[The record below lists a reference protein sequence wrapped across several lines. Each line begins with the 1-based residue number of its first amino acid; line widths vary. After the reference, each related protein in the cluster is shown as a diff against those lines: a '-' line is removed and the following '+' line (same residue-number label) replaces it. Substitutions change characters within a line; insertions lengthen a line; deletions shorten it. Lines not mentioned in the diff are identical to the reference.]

1 MRLIGLAVVLAV
13 SLILAPVAAEA
24 QQADRLRDLATE
36 LVDLKV
42 DLTVTG
48 GPTATRAAQQATR
61 SLPVIMA
68 WGGDPIE
75 AGFVASTDFKA
86 DLVVLDERQ
95 VRPAMP
101 TVESD
106 LPVRVPW
113 PVAARPRCATS
124 RRAWG
129 RRR

>member
-48 GPTATRAAQQATR
+48 ALLRRGLLNRRP
-61 SLPVIMA
+61 
-68 WGGDPIE
+68 E
-75 AGFVASTDFKA
+75 AS
-86 DLVVLDERQ
+86 
-95 VRPAMP
+95 P
-101 TVESD
+101 
-106 LPVRVPW
+106 
-113 PVAARPRCATS
+113 
-124 RRAWG
+124 
-129 RRR
+129 